1 MAHLPWELLLQM
13 VYHVA
18 ACIQG
23 YAFCEYQYLE
33 VTDAVIDTLNLQSV
47 GSKTLTVKR
56 AVAGQAAPQ
65 VPHALPQ
72 HVQQMPAA
80 VTDAFTMQHRRL
92 QQATQAFMGPVA
104 TTLAGLPQRG

>member
-1 MAHLPWELLLQM
+1 MLVTQKHGSWPIWELLLQT

-18 ACIQG
+18 VCIQG

-33 VTDAVIDTLNLQSV
+33 VTDAVIETLNLQTV

-72 HVQQMPAA
+72 HVQ
-80 VTDAFTMQHRRL
+80 TDACCSH
-92 QQATQAFMGPVA
+92 
-104 TTLAGLPQRG
+104 

>member
-1 MAHLPWELLLQM
+1 M
-13 VYHVA
+13 
-18 ACIQG
+18 
-23 YAFCEYQYLE
+23 
-33 VTDAVIDTLNLQSV
+33 TDAVIDTLNLQTV

-65 VPHALPQ
+65 VTHALPQ

-80 VTDAFTMQHRRL
+80 VTDAFTMQQHRRL

-104 TTLAGLPQRG
+104 TTLAGLPQ